1 MFLGVALVRRRIGAE
16 INLSRMVFFIEI
28 SKNLPEA
35 CLCALRQVA
44 TLRTLM
50 SSNALLPH
58 SLIREE

>member
-1 MFLGVALVRRRIGAE
+1 MFLGATLMRRRIDAE
-16 INLSRMVFFIEI
+16 ISLSRMVFFIEI
-28 SKNLPEA
+28 SKNLPGA

-58 SLIREE
+58 IPIREE